1 MGVKERILTIRLME
15 KLKAYPDYARILG
28 IQVIHN
34 QPAKGNGKKG
44 E

>member
-15 KLKAYPDYARILG
+15 KLKAYPDYSRTLG
-28 IQVIHN
+28 IQVVHN
-34 QPAKGNGKKG
+34 QPAKDNVKKG